1 MNETQKKV
9 KELFKKLLRAEK
21 QDFPGGVVKSEG
33 ALKLMSCAYW
43 CRVGFDL
50 PRY

>member
-21 QDFPGGVVKSEG
+21 QDFPE
-33 ALKLMSCAYW
+33 
-43 CRVGFDL
+43 
-50 PRY
+50 PRKPLNAAR